1 MDEEKEMKDAM
12 ENANRQR
19 REDAENYSR
28 AELRY
33 QEEKMR
39 DADLHDQVRREK
51 KCSDDQI
58 F

>member
-1 MDEEKEMKDAM
+1 MKDAM